1 LKKPRHSEAGKS
13 NPGNR
18 ADDIP
23 AGKRLLSYFMEVP
36 LETVSSDIH
45 PELHVSLQQ
54 GRLQLSTEKAIYSF
68 SDLYTNFRRA
78 FSSLVL
84 DTRPVEEVLLLGLG
98 LGSIPEMLE
107 KKYGKRYH
115 YTVVEIDEVVI
126 QLAQRYTLSR
136 LASTFDIYCADAIP
150 FVTACPDRRY
160 PFICVD
166 IFLEDLIPES
176 VTQPGF
182 MAHLA
187 RILAEKG
194 LLLFNCYSMGAE
206 DRKQATRIFE
216 ELFLPVF
223 PDATYLD
230 TGTNWILVSDREW
243 LR

>member
-18 ADDIP
+18 ADIP
-23 AGKRLLSYFMEVP
+23 AGKRLLSYFMEIP

-45 PELHVSLQQ
+45 PELQVSLQQ

-78 FSSLVL
+78 FSRLKL
-84 DTRPVEEVLLLGLG
+84 DARPIEEVLLLGLG

-126 QLAQRYTLSR
+126 QLAQHYTLSQ
-136 LASTFDIYCADAIP
+136 LASSFDIYCADAVP
-150 FVTACPDRRY
+150 FVAACPDERY
-160 PFICVD
+160 SFICVD

-182 MAHLA
+182 MAHHA
-187 RILAEKG
+187 RILDKKG

-206 DRKQATRIFE
+206 DKKKATRLFE

-223 PDATYLD
+223 PNATYLD
-230 TGTNWILVSDREW
+230 TGTNWILISDRDW